1 MSGPLSTQAEALV
14 SKIKDF
20 EASKDNLSRA
30 ERLQLVQSL
39 EKLTLQ
45 LKNPKDAIFDHL
57 TNVRFSSS
65 SLRVYIY
72 IDSLCDKRIGLF
84 SCQLASPVGVGGATE
99 YSYGRKYFSNRSG

>member
-1 MSGPLSTQAEALV
+1 MSGPLATQAEALV

-45 LKNPKDAIFDHL
+45 LKDPKDAIFDHL

-65 SLRVYIY
+65 VLRAHIC
-72 IDSLCDKRIGLF
+72 IDSFCENI
-84 SCQLASPVGVGGATE
+84 
-99 YSYGRKYFSNRSG
+99 

>member
-20 EASKDNLSRA
+20 ETSKDNLSRA

-45 LKNPKDAIFDHL
+45 LKDPKDAIFDHL
-57 TNVRFSSS
+57 TNVCF
-65 SLRVYIY
+65 
-72 IDSLCDKRIGLF
+72 
-84 SCQLASPVGVGGATE
+84 T
-99 YSYGRKYFSNRSG
+99 